1 MENYRPITLLNV
13 DLKIASKVIAE
24 RIAKV
29 MPKLINFHQSAFVEG
44 RYIGDAVRTV
54 ADVLYYVKDKNIPG
68 ILLSIDFQKAYDS
81 IDHGYMH
88 KVLKAFNFGPS
99 LCKWIDT
106 FYTNISSCVMNNGT
120 STGYFTFYRGLRQG
134 DPLSSKMFN
143 LH

>member
-1 MENYRPITLLNV
+1 MLCKMGVGKSPGNDGLTVRFYKTFWNILGKYTVNSLNTAYDKGELSSSQKQGVITLILKNSKDKRKVENYRPITLLNV

-68 ILLSIDFQKAYDS
+68 ILLSIDFQKA
-81 IDHGYMH
+81 
-88 KVLKAFNFGPS
+88 
-99 LCKWIDT
+99 
-106 FYTNISSCVMNNGT
+106 
-120 STGYFTFYRGLRQG
+120 
-134 DPLSSKMFN
+134 
-143 LH
+143 